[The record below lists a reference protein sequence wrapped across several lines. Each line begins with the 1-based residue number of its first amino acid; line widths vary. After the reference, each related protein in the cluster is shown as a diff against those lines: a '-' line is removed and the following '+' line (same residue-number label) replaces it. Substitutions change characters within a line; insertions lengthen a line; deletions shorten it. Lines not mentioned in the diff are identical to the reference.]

1 MPTRNRLPLPWR
13 LAVAAALAAWLAA
26 ALWLLVLLAGA
37 EPAREHSPFTA
48 LGELLVPAM
57 LLAAVALLLV
67 VVPRRLVGAWGFVFV
82 FALAGVPAWL
92 FLRGAAYDAVPAVTS
107 ATVTAVVWMVLGLV
121 VALLA
126 LPLLELRGVA
136 EPRQTLEYRPGFGVG
151 MAQVTT
157 TEEDGEEVEPLQ
169 LWGLPGDKGPGLDS

>member
-1 MPTRNRLPLPWR
+1 
-13 LAVAAALAAWLAA
+13 
-26 ALWLLVLLAGA
+26 
-37 EPAREHSPFTA
+37 
-48 LGELLVPAM
+48 M
-57 LLAAVALLLV
+57 LLAVVALILV
-67 VVPRRLVGAWGFVFV
+67 VVPRRLVGAWGFVFI

-92 FLRGAAYDAVPAVTS
+92 FLCGC

-121 VALLA
+121 VGLLA

-136 EPRQTLEYRPGFGVG
+136 EPRRTLEYRPGFGVG